1 MFFLKHDSKHLLHSS
16 IIIASVLMHNALSH
30 DPEVVAAV
38 GASEHRAAVGF
49 ELLVFFDGG
58 VSSGGED
65 DCQSLDECFPVIVA
79 FLCSEAFRCL
89 CF

>member
-1 MFFLKHDSKHLLHSS
+1 MFFLVNDSKHLLDSS
-16 IIIASVLMHNALSH
+16 ILVVCVLVHNALSH

-58 VSSGGED
+58 VSPGGED

-89 CF
+89 CV